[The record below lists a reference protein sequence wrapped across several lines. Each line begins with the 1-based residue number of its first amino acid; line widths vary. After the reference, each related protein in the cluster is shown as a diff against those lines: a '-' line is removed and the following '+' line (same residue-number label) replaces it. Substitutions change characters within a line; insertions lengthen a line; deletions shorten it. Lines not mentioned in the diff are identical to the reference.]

1 MDFIDKIMDG
11 INNNK
16 IEAGDYIGYMAEL
29 LKENI
34 QLKETIKDK
43 ENKALYDYA
52 IITQLKVEIIML
64 KEQLNKINTK
74 MEN

>member
-1 MDFIDKIMDG
+1 MDFIDRIMEG

-16 IEAGDYIGYMAEL
+16 IETVDYIGLMAEL

-52 IITQLKVEIIML
+52 VITQLKVEIIML
-64 KEQLNKINTK
+64 KEQLNKINIK
-74 MEN
+74 SQN